1 MARHSFIQMSKLPN
15 VKGRIYYITSEK
27 KQEYLYA
34 TYRTADHAFWNNLA
48 RESQQE
54 FKRSGTEGK
63 CIEARELVIAL
74 PEIYTQYDPQM
85 VLEDFTEEF
94 RRRYDVECVSAL
106 HHNKRKTNY
115 HIHLIFSERKLL
127 AEPEVKIAS
136 RSVFFDE
143 TGKRV
148 RTKKEITGE
157 DGQIR
162 KGCTVIKKG
171 EVYESRL
178 FTVKDDNF
186 KSEPFLR
193 EVKEIYTD
201 LINRHI
207 SDPEQQLKVFDKNSV
222 YLPTKKIGKNN
233 PKAAEIEADNAARQE
248 WNRTADMALLSGIEE
263 TKILEIKKEE
273 IHQKASQ
280 SIKEKGWLPN
290 LFRSIIGRAKEL
302 LQSLIRE
309 KDMPPK
315 PTLDIDMVEFRRMK
329 NLMIKAQ
336 EGAREI
342 RRLQDD
348 VLPKLKAQL
357 ADTKGI
363 FKGKERKA
371 LSEQIQQTEKEIA
384 EKLDMLPDIL
394 KEDGYPDVQA
404 FMRTFREMESVVE
417 QYNRDLAEWERQTS
431 RKPTAAAKEQ
441 RRPPEKQ
448 SVLKHLH
455 EIQERNKQKPP
466 QRQRKKSIDRDSR

>member
-15 VKGRIYYITSEK
+15 VKGRISYITSHAR
-27 KQEYLYA
+27 QENLYA
-34 TYRTADHAFWNNLA
+34 TYRTADNEFWSNLA

-63 CIEARELVIAL
+63 CIEARELIIAL
-74 PEIYTQYDPQM
+74 PEVYIRYEPQE

-94 RRRYDVECVSAL
+94 HRRYGVECVSAL

-127 AEPEVKIAS
+127 PEPDIKIAT
-136 RSVFFDE
+136 RSVFYDE

-171 EVYESRL
+171 EVYESHL
-178 FTVKDDNF
+178 FTVKDDKF

-207 SDPEQQLKVFDKNSV
+207 ADPEQQLKVFDKNSV

-280 SIKEKGWLPN
+280 SIKEKGWLPT

-315 PTLDIDMVEFRRMK
+315 PTLDMDMAEFRRMK

-357 ADTKGI
+357 ADTKGL

-384 EKLDMLPDIL
+384 AKLDMLPDIL

-404 FMRTFREMESVVE
+404 YMATYRKAEAVVE
-417 QYNRDLAEWERQTS
+417 QFNRDLAAWEQQVREKQ
-431 RKPTAAAKEQ
+431 KPAKKEQ
-441 RRPPEKQ
+441 AKPPERE
-448 SVLKHLH
+448 SVLKRLRQLQA
-455 EIQERNKQKPP
+455 EGKQRNQP
-466 QRQRKKSIDRDSR
+466 RQRKKSFDRDSR